1 VLVTILL
8 SHWAWVDISGKV
20 IILMVL
26 LGFAHAIL
34 GSIGEIRET
43 CSSLK

>member
-1 VLVTILL
+1 
-8 SHWAWVDISGKV
+8 VDISGKE

-34 GSIGEIRET
+34 CSIGEIRKMY
-43 CSSLK
+43 SAPK